1 MPSAQSIVF
10 IVDDDE
16 TVLFSYQRSLVKNG
30 YHVRTSSS
38 LKHAREQAA
47 SSDFDVIVLDLQLPD
62 GNALEWIGEL
72 KMTHPDV
79 PVIVVTGTGDI
90 PTAVKAMKSGAEN
103 FLTKPVEPDN
113 LELTLR
119 TALELGDLRRQKRIK
134 RRLDKAV
141 EPYFGSSPAIT
152 ALIKQLRV
160 AAANDTV
167 LLIQGE
173 TGTGKGVLSKWVHD
187 TSARAREPFVELN
200 CSCLKGDL
208 LRSEL
213 YGHAKGAFTSSVAD
227 KEGLIE
233 AADKGTLFLDEI
245 GDMDLAVQT
254 QLLKTIEERTYRRV
268 GENRLRKSDFRL
280 ICATNKDLLKEVD
293 SGTFRKDLYYRICVF
308 PITVPPLRDRIDDL
322 AGFIGRFFGEFGFT
336 DTTMPPDVFAMLKEY
351 RWPGNVRELRNMCER
366 AVLLAQNG
374 PLAPDCFPGLGHV
387 LTSVNTESDKPTQ
400 LHEIELEYL
409 RKIVDSCNGDKNKA
423 SRMLGISLAT
433 IYRKLGSVK
442 SSPPA

>member
-1 MPSAQSIVF
+1 MPTTHPTIL

-16 TVLFSYQRSLVKNG
+16 SVLFSYQRSLAADGFKVQ
-30 YHVRTSSS
+30 TASS
-38 LKHAREQAA
+38 LKEAKKQTS
-47 SSDFDVIVLDLQLPD
+47 SSDFDVVVLDLQLPD
-62 GNALEWIGEL
+62 GNSLEWIPEL
-72 KMTHPDV
+72 KRLQPDL

-90 PTAVKAMKSGAEN
+90 PTAVKAMQSGAEN

-134 RRLDKAV
+134 RRLDRAAG
-141 EPYFGSSPAIT
+141 PYFGDSPAIT
-152 ALIKQLRV
+152 ALMKLLSV
-160 AAANDTV
+160 AKANDTV

-173 TGTGKGVLSKWVHD
+173 TGTGKGVLSKWIHEN
-187 TSARAREPFVELN
+187 SARANEPFVELN

-213 YGHAKGAFTSSVAD
+213 FGHAKGSFTSSVSD

-280 ICATNKDLLKEVD
+280 ICATNKDLLKESD
-293 SGTFRKDLYYRICVF
+293 TGTFRKDLYYRICVF
-308 PITVPPLRDRIDDL
+308 PIIVPPLRDRIDDL
-322 AGFIGRFFGEFGFT
+322 AGFIGYFLREVGRT
-336 DTTMPPDVFAMLKEY
+336 APAVPPDVLAMLKEY
-351 RWPGNVRELRNMCER
+351 RWPGNIRELRNMLER
-366 AVLLAQNG
+366 AALLAQNG
-374 PLAPDCFPGLGHV
+374 PLTPDCFPGLGPT
-387 LTSVNTESDKPTQ
+387 LTSVIMESDKPTN
-400 LHEIELEYL
+400 LHEIEQEYL
-409 RKIVDSCNGDKNKA
+409 RKVVDSCQGDKNKA

-433 IYRKLGSVK
+433 IYRKLGPVR
-442 SSPPA
+442 SPGQ